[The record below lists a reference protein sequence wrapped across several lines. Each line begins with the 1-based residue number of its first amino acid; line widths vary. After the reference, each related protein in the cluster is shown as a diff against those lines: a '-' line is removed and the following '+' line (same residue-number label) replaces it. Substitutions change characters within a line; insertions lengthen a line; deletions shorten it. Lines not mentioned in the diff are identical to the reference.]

1 MAGFAGPN
9 IVTDKLV
16 LHLDA
21 ANTQSYSG
29 SGTAWNDI
37 SGKGDNGTLINGPTF
52 NSDNGGSIVFDGSD
66 DKVDVNGDSSSFV
79 LGSDNFS
86 AETWVWF
93 DSVSVGGIISKHAA
107 VIPHWFE
114 YRIGATGKILTQ
126 ISFGMTWGI
135 SYQSTT
141 SVTTNRWYNIMLV
154 RDGSS
159 FKTYINGIDGG
170 GSGSSSS
177 SISNDTSYPFRI
189 GLRGG
194 DDQPLDGRVAI
205 VRLYKGKA
213 FTDSQVIQNYNAHK
227 GRFGI

>member
-1 MAGFAGPN
+1 MALTHSPL
-9 IVTDKLV
+9 IVTDNLV
-16 LHLDA
+16 FCVDA
-21 ANTQSYSG
+21 ANTKSYSG
-29 SGTAWNDI
+29 SGTIWKDI
-37 SGKGDNGTLINGPTF
+37 SGEGDDGTLINGPTF
-52 NSDNGGSIVFDGSD
+52 SNDNGGSIDFDGSN

-93 DSVSVGGIISKHAA
+93 DSVSVGGIISKHASA
-107 VIPHWFE
+107 IPHWFE

-126 ISFGMTWGI
+126 VSLNGISWGI

-177 SISNDTSYPFRI
+177 SISNNTSYPFRM

-194 DDQPLDGRVAI
+194 DDQGLNGRIAVVKI
-205 VRLYKGKA
+205 YKGKA
-213 FTDSQVIQNYNAHK
+213 LSSTEVKQNYNTLK
-227 GRFGI
+227 GRFL